1 MDLDFEIPYKVCLN
15 PPRMEERRRTVSEMF
30 RMHRLRVIRWPSKE
44 NGGRRHSRG
53 FANAGLREN
62 YLTFLLAVR
71 KARALGRK
79 ALLFLEDDVILHDQF
94 RERAADLEV
103 PSDWGLLYFGCLH
116 MERPEFTG
124 PGLLRV
130 ARALDTHA
138 VAVNSRYYKTILHSL
153 RIRRA
158 AAGATASPPLDVA
171 LSILH
176 KTIPTYAVWPNLA
189 WQRLGYS
196 YHSGGIY
203 SNYTEDGSQGFMPE
217 VIRGL

>member
-30 RMHRLRVIRWPSKE
+30 RMHRLRVIRWPSRE

-94 RERAADLEV
+94 RERTADLEV

-116 MERPEFTG
+116 MERPPNMYRRWMKRSRFIHFLNHRRPGRRAG
-124 PGLLRV
+124 PTPATLPCPAYLCPSLLDSRFETP
-130 ARALDTHA
+130 ARASHRPSCWDGRKRGRC
-138 VAVNSRYYKTILHSL
+138 SR
-153 RIRRA
+153 
-158 AAGATASPPLDVA
+158 
-171 LSILH
+171 
-176 KTIPTYAVWPNLA
+176 
-189 WQRLGYS
+189 
-196 YHSGGIY
+196 
-203 SNYTEDGSQGFMPE
+203 
-217 VIRGL
+217 